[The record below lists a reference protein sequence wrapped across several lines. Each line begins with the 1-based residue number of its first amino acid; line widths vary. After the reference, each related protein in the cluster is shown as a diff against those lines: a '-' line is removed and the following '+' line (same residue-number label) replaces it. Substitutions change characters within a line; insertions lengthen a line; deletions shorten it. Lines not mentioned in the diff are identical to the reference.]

1 MSSNAVD
8 DLLALLAQEG
18 HITATS
24 RRLAERFVARW
35 DVSPYHALLMTRL
48 FSEAELAHTLSS
60 LFQLE
65 RLYNLSKLT
74 LARQA
79 SSVVGFTRARAWECI
94 PLVNAAGRIDLVFA
108 DPTRQDRI
116 NEIKQ
121 GLNHEASLSGPG
133 DITLAVAER
142 SDIVRAIDELYPLSA
157 QLPSL
162 FGDRRASEEA
172 PTDHQPSAM
181 RKPQEPT
188 KP

>member
-1 MSSNAVD
+1 MSSNAGD
-8 DLLALLAQEG
+8 DLLALLAQGG
-18 HITATS
+18 HITATG

-48 FSEAELAHTLSS
+48 FSEAELANTLSS
-60 LFQLE
+60 LFQLS
-65 RLYNLSKLT
+65 RLYNLSTLT
-74 LARQA
+74 LAKPA
-79 SSVVGFTRARAWECI
+79 LGVVGFERARAWECI
-94 PLVNAAGRIDLVFA
+94 PLVDDAGRIDIVFA
-108 DPTRQDRI
+108 DPTRKDRI
-116 NEIKQ
+116 DEIKQ
-121 GLNHEASLSGPG
+121 LLNQETSLG

-162 FGDRRASEEA
+162 FGDRRVSEEA

-181 RKPQEPT
+181 RKLQEPT